1 MTKNVDYYTAL
12 LEPWFERWDLMTQ
25 TEREIQR
32 RRSSAHQM
40 QGFYDAMLPQ
50 LEGLIEVLNE
60 YPLNDMSEQPRSLM
74 NLTLSLAE
82 IAPHVEFYDGIAGV
96 PYAFEEER
104 FIAVRGNSAQL

>member
-1 MTKNVDYYTAL
+1 MTKNVDYYAAV

-32 RRSSAHQM
+32 RQSSAHQM

-60 YPLNDMSEQPRSLM
+60 FPLNDMPLHARSLM

-82 IAPHVEFYDGIAGV
+82 IAPHVEFYDGAAGV

-104 FIAVRGNSAQL
+104 FIAVRGDSAQL